1 LAGKKCPFF
10 AVRAKKIQW
19 RERRA
24 MLSREVC
31 GDRTIPDL
39 VATNLKAHVNRRF
52 IRGILCISAT
62 RGKRIMETSSVEI
75 TDLLR
80 LPGHQ
85 DRSFQSLLAAIEKS
99 PIEVADLSATALR
112 DVLKGVI
119 TGEGPTIA
127 GRAHFSRTLDPGDV
141 SLCARILTAA
151 GGEAGAPV
159 TRLEAN
165 VLFDIDAAAAERT
178 DGGRFDDLL
187 VKSVAHFALAEAGHM
202 VPPRQ
207 VALDPATELSSW
219 ANRSTDIDGEILA
232 WIASQVRNKKRLKST
247 LMGFSAFLTGIGATL
262 SVAAPSITAVAD
274 LIV

>member
-1 LAGKKCPFF
+1 
-10 AVRAKKIQW
+10 
-19 RERRA
+19 
-24 MLSREVC
+24 
-31 GDRTIPDL
+31 
-39 VATNLKAHVNRRF
+39 
-52 IRGILCISAT
+52 
-62 RGKRIMETSSVEI
+62 METNSAET
-75 TDLLR
+75 TDQP
-80 LPGHQ
+80 LPVHQ
-85 DRSFQSLLAAIEKS
+85 NRSFQSLMAAIEHSK
-99 PIEVADLSATALR
+99 IEVADLSATALR

-119 TGEGPTIA
+119 TGEGPTTA
-127 GRAHFSRTLDPGDV
+127 GRAHFSRTLDPGDAL
-141 SLCARILTAA
+141 LCARILTAA
-151 GGEAGAPV
+151 GGEAGVPV

-232 WIASQVRNKKRLKST
+232 WIASHVRNKKRLKST
-247 LMGFSAFLTGIGATL
+247 LMGLSAFLSGVGATL
-262 SVAAPSITAVAD
+262 SVAAPSIAAVAD